1 MKTKQLI
8 GILTLLTVASMLA
21 IPVFAQKTQTTT
33 LTADEVYWLEYIREE
48 EKLARDVYIYI
59 YNQWGSSIFSNIA
72 ASEQTHMDK
81 VKGLLDKYD
90 IADPAEGNGLGEFD
104 NEDLQDLYTQLIT
117 DGSASK
123 VAAFKVGVFI
133 ELTDIAD
140 LQEGIDTATRRDIR
154 TVYTNL
160 MQGSYN
166 HLAAFESQL
175 AKIAG

>member
-1 MKTKQLI
+1 MRTKQLI

-21 IPVFAQKTQTTT
+21 IPVFAQKTQTNT
-33 LTADEVYWLEYIREE
+33 LTSDEVYWLKYIREE
-48 EKLARDVYIYI
+48 EKLARDVYIYL

-81 VKGLLDKYD
+81 VKGPLDKYG

-117 DGSASK
+117 DGSASE
-123 VAAFKVGVFI
+123 VAAFNVGVFI
-133 ELTDIAD
+133 EETDIDD
-140 LQEGIDTATRRDIR
+140 LQKGIDATTHRDIR

>member
-1 MKTKQLI
+1 MKTKQLV
-8 GILTLLTVASMLA
+8 GLLTLLTVASMLA
-21 IPVFAQKTQTTT
+21 IPVFAKKTQATT
-33 LTADEVYWLEYIREE
+33 LTADEVYWLKYIREE
-48 EKLARDVYIYI
+48 EKLARDVYIYL

-72 ASEQTHMDK
+72 ASEQMHMDK
-81 VKGLLDKYD
+81 VRGLLDKYG

-104 NEDLQDLYTQLIT
+104 NDDIKTLYTKLIA

-123 VAAFKVGVFI
+123 VAAFNVGVFI
-133 ELTDIAD
+133 EETDIDD
-140 LQEGIDTATRRDIR
+140 LQKGIDTTTYRDIK

-175 AKIAG
+175 AKY